1 MTTSNRVE
9 FTTEMKRDYTIL
21 VPNMAPIHFGLLRNV
36 FINYGYR
43 MEILQNDGRA
53 VVDAGLKYVHN
64 DICYPALLVIGQFL
78 DALSSG
84 RYDPHKVALM
94 ITQTGGGCRAS
105 NYIHLL
111 RKALAKAGYGYVP
124 VISLSMTGLEK
135 NSGFR
140 ITFPVLRMAIA
151 ALAYGDLLM
160 SLDNQTKPYEK
171 RPGDSAAAVAR
182 WQESLSGLLA
192 KGKGCFVRDVKRIS
206 KQIAAE
212 FDAIPVYP
220 KNKLKVGIV
229 GEIYVKYSALGN
241 NGLEK
246 FLFEQGCEVCLPGIL
261 GFAMYMAENSV
272 IGYELYGG
280 SAVIKT
286 AAAAAR
292 RYLYS
297 FERAIADAAK
307 SCKNLTYY
315 GDFAETR
322 RLASEVIGLGC
333 KMGEGWLLPGEMMEL
348 IENGFVNIVCA
359 QPFGCLPNHIVG
371 KGVIRR
377 IRELR
382 REANIVPIDYDP
394 GATRVNQENRIK
406 LMLAVAREKQNEGGT
421 GASCAEKTEKS
432 EILTS

>member
-1 MTTSNRVE
+1 
-9 FTTEMKRDYTIL
+9 
-21 VPNMAPIHFGLLRNV
+21 
-36 FINYGYR
+36 
-43 MEILQNDGRA
+43 
-53 VVDAGLKYVHN
+53 
-64 DICYPALLVIGQFL
+64 
-78 DALSSG
+78 
-84 RYDPHKVALM
+84 
-94 ITQTGGGCRAS
+94 
-105 NYIHLL
+105 
-111 RKALAKAGYGYVP
+111 
-124 VISLSMTGLEK
+124 
-135 NSGFR
+135 
-140 ITFPVLRMAIA
+140 
-151 ALAYGDLLM
+151 
-160 SLDNQTKPYEK
+160 
-171 RPGDSAAAVAR
+171 
-182 WQESLSGLLA
+182 
-192 KGKGCFVRDVKRIS
+192 
-206 KQIAAE
+206 
-212 FDAIPVYP
+212 
-220 KNKLKVGIV
+220 
-229 GEIYVKYSALGN
+229 
-241 NGLEK
+241 
-246 FLFEQGCEVCLPGIL
+246 
-261 GFAMYMAENSV
+261 MYMAENSV

-421 GASCAEKTEKS
+421 GASCAEQTEKS
-432 EILTS
+432 GILTS

>member
-1 MTTSNRVE
+1 M
-9 FTTEMKRDYTIL
+9 
-21 VPNMAPIHFGLLRNV
+21 
-36 FINYGYR
+36 
-43 MEILQNDGRA
+43 
-53 VVDAGLKYVHN
+53 
-64 DICYPALLVIGQFL
+64 
-78 DALSSG
+78 
-84 RYDPHKVALM
+84 
-94 ITQTGGGCRAS
+94 
-105 NYIHLL
+105 
-111 RKALAKAGYGYVP
+111 
-124 VISLSMTGLEK
+124 
-135 NSGFR
+135 
-140 ITFPVLRMAIA
+140 
-151 ALAYGDLLM
+151 
-160 SLDNQTKPYEK
+160 
-171 RPGDSAAAVAR
+171 GDSAAAVAR
-182 WQESLSGLLA
+182 GRKVCRACWRRARAASCAAS
-192 KGKGCFVRDVKRIS
+192 RIS

-333 KMGEGWLLPGEMMEL
+333 KMR
-348 IENGFVNIVCA
+348 A
-359 QPFGCLPNHIVG
+359 GCP
-371 KGVIRR
+371 
-377 IRELR
+377 
-382 REANIVPIDYDP
+382 
-394 GATRVNQENRIK
+394 
-406 LMLAVAREKQNEGGT
+406 AR
-421 GASCAEKTEKS
+421 
-432 EILTS
+432 